1 MPPKITSSE
10 ATLHVTLRYALIP
23 NLWSTHSIVEKSP
36 SHSNPGSF
44 PDSLVVLGINGH
56 FYLGGIEEE
65 VLGRA
70 LHGARVLLL
79 FLRCRWLCKV
89 PQRASNFY
97 SLARAK
103 LSIET
108 GFLFNA

>member
-1 MPPKITSSE
+1 V
-10 ATLHVTLRYALIP
+10 A
-23 NLWSTHSIVEKSP
+23 
-36 SHSNPGSF
+36 
-44 PDSLVVLGINGH
+44 LGIKGH

-70 LHGARVLLL
+70 LHGARVLLV
-79 FLRCRWLCKV
+79 FVRCRWLCKV

-97 SLARAK
+97 SLAPAK

-108 GFLFNA
+108 VFSCSA